1 MLGADIA
8 IDLGT
13 AQFKLFRQGKD
24 VVINE
29 PSIVAVD
36 LMSDRIVAVGSKAY
50 DMIGRTASHVAVVG
64 PMRRGTISDFYMA
77 EYMVRHYLRKV
88 RERQLVMPR
97 AVVTV
102 PCVLTQVEKRS
113 LVDVISM
120 AGVRKICLIEEAVAT
135 AMGADMDITQ
145 PRGRFVANI
154 GAGCTDIAV
163 ISLGG
168 ISTSHTLRVGGDDF
182 DDEIIKYVRRK
193 YNLIIGKKTAELVK
207 ISIGCV
213 YPKEDMMT
221 YRIKGSHARSGL
233 PMWRDITSDEVLE
246 ALLPPAL
253 KITRTINNVLQ
264 DVSPDMLNDIFEDGI
279 TIAGASAKIYGM
291 DRLIARKT
299 NMKVT
304 VAQEP
309 ELCAVRGAGE
319 ALKYVKDLDNG
330 AFGVINPL
338 HKSYE
343 V

>member
-13 AQFKLFRQGKD
+13 AQFKLYRNGKD
-24 VVINE
+24 VVVNE

-36 LMSDRIVAVGSKAY
+36 LTSDRIVAVGDKAY

-64 PMRRGTISDFYMA
+64 PMRRGVVSDFYMA
-77 EYMVRHYLRKV
+77 EYMVRYYLRRI
-88 RERQLVMPR
+88 RESHLIMPR
-97 AVVTV
+97 AVVTI

-113 LVDVISM
+113 LVDVISA
-120 AGVRKICLIEEAVAT
+120 AGVRKICLIEEAVAS
-135 AMGADMDITQ
+135 AMGAGMDIAQ

-168 ISTSHTLRVGGDDF
+168 ISSSYTLRVGGDDF
-182 DDEIIKYVRRK
+182 DEEIIKYVRRK
-193 YNLIIGKKTAELVK
+193 YNLVIGKKTAELTK
-207 ISIGCV
+207 IAIGCV
-213 YPKEDMMT
+213 YPMEKLTT

-246 ALLPPAL
+246 ALLNPAL
-253 KITRTINNVLQ
+253 KITRTINNVLE
-264 DVSPDMLNDIFEDGI
+264 DVSPDMLTDIFEDGI
-279 TIAGASAKIYGM
+279 TITGASAKIFGL

-299 NMKVT
+299 KMKVT
-304 VAQEP
+304 VAPEP

-319 ALKYVKDLDNG
+319 AIKYVKDIDNG
-330 AFGVINPL
+330 AYGVINPL

-343 V
+343 A